1 MNPTLILIELVG
13 GIALL
18 LWGVHMVRTGVS
30 RALGPAL
37 RDVLR
42 RAAGNRF
49 SAVAAGL
56 AITVPLQS
64 STATAIITG
73 AFAERRMIV
82 LAAALAVMLG
92 ADIGTAVAA
101 QILAVDLRW
110 LSPVAI
116 VVGFGLFNASQNPKR
131 RQIGRALIG
140 VGLIMLALRLIV
152 ASSEPLRDSPA
163 LEAVLAA
170 LQNDIVFTAAMA
182 AVLTWLAHSSL
193 AVILT
198 VAGLVGA
205 GVIPPAMAIPFVLGA
220 NAGAAIAPFV
230 ATAGSSPAG
239 RRPALGNLVM
249 RGSGALL
256 ALLALPWIAPFI
268 LAHLGSGQALVLN
281 LHLAF
286 NVALAL
292 LMLPLVGPLAKLV
305 VRLMPEKPTA
315 ADDRLAP
322 RHLDPE
328 AIASPSVALAN
339 ASREALRLGD
349 AVEAML
355 TRSIDTFSSQDP
367 ILVKEIEAEDD
378 VVDALHEAI
387 KLYLT
392 RLNQEELEPD
402 ESQRLV
408 EILTFTTNFEHIG
421 DIIDRN
427 LMELAEKKI
436 KGGLR
441 FSDEGMAEIEA
452 FHAKITQN
460 LQLALTVFMRGDIAM
475 ARRLI
480 GEKSAVRDL
489 ETEAVESHLA
499 RVGKRLPATLETSS
513 LHLDVI
519 RDLKRIHSHIAA
531 TAYPILERAGELRKS
546 RLKKPAKPEKGKK
559 DAAEPEVASA
569 STAEPEPDS
578 EPRPEPH
585 H

>member
-1 MNPTLILIELVG
+1 MNATFILIELVG

-30 RALGPAL
+30 RVLGTAL

-42 RAAGNRF
+42 RAAGNRL
-49 SAVAAGL
+49 AAAAAGL
-56 AITVPLQS
+56 FVTVPLQS
-64 STATAIITG
+64 STTTAIITG
-73 AFAERRMIV
+73 AFAERRLIG

-101 QILAVDLRW
+101 QLLAIDLRL
-110 LSPVAI
+110 LSPIAI
-116 VVGFGLFNASQNPKR
+116 STGSALFTLSREATK

-140 VGLIMLALRLIV
+140 VGLVMLALRLIV
-152 ASSEPLRDSPA
+152 ASSEPLRDAPA
-163 LEAVLAA
+163 LAAVLAA

-182 AVLTWLAHSSL
+182 ALLTWLAHSSI
-193 AVILT
+193 AMILT
-198 VAGLVGA
+198 LAGLVGA
-205 GVIPPAMAIPFVLGA
+205 GVVPLAVAIPFVLGA

-230 ATAGSSPAG
+230 ATAGSDPAG
-239 RRPALGNLVM
+239 RRPALGNLLM

-256 ALLALPWIAPFI
+256 ALAALPWIAPFI
-268 LAHLGSGQALVLN
+268 LAHLGSGPALVLN

-286 NVALAL
+286 NIALAL
-292 LMLPLVGPLAKLV
+292 AMLPLVGPIARLV
-305 VRLMPEKPTA
+305 KRLMPEKPA
-315 ADDRLAP
+315 AGDDRLRP
-322 RHLDPE
+322 RYLDPE
-328 AIASPSVALAN
+328 AIASPPVALAN

-355 TRSIDTFSSQDP
+355 GRSIEAFAVQDP
-367 ILVKEIEAEDD
+367 LLVKSIEAEDD

-402 ESQRLV
+402 ESQRCV

-427 LMELAEKKI
+427 LMELAAKKM
-436 KGGLR
+436 KGNLR
-441 FSDEGMAEIEA
+441 FSAAGFAEIEA
-452 FHAKITQN
+452 FHSRIVQN

-475 ARRLI
+475 ARQLI
-480 GEKSAVRDL
+480 AEKAVVRDM
-489 ETEAVESHLA
+489 EIEAVEHHLV
-499 RVGKRLPATLETSS
+499 RVGRRLPETLETSS

-531 TAYPILERAGELRKS
+531 VAYPILERAGELRRS
-546 RLKKPAKPEKGKK
+546 RLKKPGKGERPKNAREAAAPAGPPPAEP
-559 DAAEPEVASA
+559 AAEPA
-569 STAEPEPDS
+569 PQ
-578 EPRPEPH
+578 PEPH

>member
-1 MNPTLILIELVG
+1 LSATLILIELVG

-18 LWGVHMVRTGVS
+18 LWGVRMVRTGVS
-30 RALGPAL
+30 RALGSSL
-37 RDVLR
+37 RNVLR

-49 SAVAAGL
+49 SAAAAGL
-56 AITVPLQS
+56 FITVPLQS

-73 AFAERRMIV
+73 AFAERRMIG

-92 ADIGTAVAA
+92 ADVGTAVAA
-101 QILAVDLRW
+101 QLLAIDLRW

-116 VVGFGLFNASQNPKR
+116 ITGFALFSLSQTAKH

-140 VGLIMLALRLIV
+140 VGLIMLALRLV
-152 ASSEPLRDSPA
+152 VGSSEPLRDSPA
-163 LEAVLAA
+163 LAVVLSA
-170 LQNDIVFTAAMA
+170 LENDIVFTAALA
-182 AVLTWLAHSSL
+182 ALLTWLSHSSI
-193 AVILT
+193 AIILT

-239 RRPALGNLVM
+239 RRPALGNLLM
-249 RGSGALL
+249 RGMGAVLALATLPWTAPFLL
-256 ALLALPWIAPFI
+256 AT
-268 LAHLGSGQALVLN
+268 LGTGAALVLN

-286 NVALAL
+286 NLALAV
-292 LMLPLVGPLAKLV
+292 LMLPLVGPLARLV
-305 VRLMPEKPTA
+305 ERLMSDKPLD
-315 ADDRLAP
+315 ADDRLRP

-328 AIASPSVALAN
+328 AIASPPVALAN

-349 AVEAML
+349 AVEGML
-355 TRSIDTFSSQDP
+355 NRSINAFTTDDP
-367 ILVKEIEAEDD
+367 LLVKAIEAEDD
-378 VVDALHEAI
+378 VIDALHEAI

-402 ESQRLV
+402 ESQRCV

-436 KGGLR
+436 KAGLR
-441 FSDEGMAEIEA
+441 FSDEGFAEIEA
-452 FHAKITQN
+452 FHAKIAQN

-475 ARRLI
+475 ARQLI
-480 GEKSAVRDL
+480 AEKTTVRNM
-489 ETEAVESHLA
+489 EIEAVEHHMA
-499 RVGKRLPATLETSS
+499 RIGRRLPASLETSS

-531 TAYPILERAGELRKS
+531 TAYPILESAGELRKS
-546 RLKKPAKPEKGKK
+546 RLKKPAKAERAKATAVEPETPERLP
-559 DAAEPEVASA
+559 AEPQAQ
-569 STAEPEPDS
+569 
-578 EPRPEPH
+578 R
-585 H
+585 